1 MGRLQDLRIR
11 QLDDTLSR
19 IQSAHEHP
27 APRDGWVKTIRT
39 ALGMSLRQLAER
51 VGLSKTAVH
60 SIETNEPEGTVQLD
74 SLRSLAEGLDCELVY
89 ALVPRG
95 QSSLHG
101 ILDRQAERI
110 AERVVSRVSDSME
123 LEEQGVEA
131 SERTRQIQELK
142 AELLRERG
150 RTFWD
155 VG

>member
-1 MGRLQDLRIR
+1 MGRLDDLRIR
-11 QLDDTLSR
+11 QLDETLTR
-19 IQSAHEHP
+19 IHAAHGQP
-27 APRDGWVKTIRT
+27 APRDGWIKTIRT

-60 SIETNEPEGTVQLD
+60 SIESNEPAGTVQLD
-74 SLRSLAEGLDCELVY
+74 SLRSLAEGLDCDLVY

-95 QSSLHG
+95 HGSLQD

-110 AERVVSRVSDSME
+110 AEGVVSRVSESME

-131 SERTRQIQELK
+131 GERTRQVQELK
-142 AELLRERG
+142 AELLRDRG

-155 VG
+155 V